1 MTDAAAPTPK
11 PVVRK
16 IAWGDI
22 HVALGE
28 GWSDFRK
35 APSFGL
41 FFSLVY
47 VLGGVIIYLQLAV
60 WGQIWWIIPVALG
73 FPVLGPFL
81 AVGLYEVSRRIEAG
95 EAIDWASVLGVVYR
109 QRDRQVPSMAVW
121 AIMVFLAWMYLAHLI
136 FALFFGLS
144 AITQFDG
151 SFAFILST
159 EGLMMTVIGTAVG
172 AALSLALFSTTVI
185 GLPLVLDRE
194 IDVISAMIASV
205 SAVRENPGPLI
216 GWGVLAGAAMIL
228 AMLPLFI
235 GLFVVLPVLGH
246 ATWRLYR
253 RVVIFPDS

>member
-1 MTDAAAPTPK
+1 MADADTPTQK
-11 PVVRK
+11 PRIQK
-16 IAWGDI
+16 IAWRDI
-22 HVALGE
+22 RASIGE
-28 GWSDFRK
+28 GVADFRK

-47 VLGGVIIYLQLAV
+47 VLGGIIIYLQLAV

-81 AVGLYEVSRRIEAG
+81 AVGLYEVSRRIEAN
-95 EAIDWASVLGVVYR
+95 EPVEWSSVLGVVYR

-144 AITQFDG
+144 AITQFDS
-151 SFAFILST
+151 SFSFLFST
-159 EGLMMTVIGTAVG
+159 EGLLMTVIGSGVG

-205 SAVRENPGPLI
+205 SAVKANPGPLI
-216 GWGVLAGAAMIL
+216 GWGVLAGASILVAMI
-228 AMLPLFI
+228 PLFL
-235 GLFVVLPVLGH
+235 GLFLVLPVLGH

-253 RVVIFPDS
+253 RVVAFPDD

>member
-1 MTDAAAPTPK
+1 MTDAAAAQPK
-11 PVVRK
+11 PVVRT
-16 IAWGDI
+16 ITGDDI
-22 HVALGE
+22 RAALSEGVA
-28 GWSDFRK
+28 DFRK

-41 FFSLVY
+41 FFSLIY
-47 VLGGVIIYLQLAV
+47 VLGGIIIYLQLAV
-60 WGQIWWIIPVALG
+60 WGQIWWIIPIALG

-151 SFAFILST
+151 SFAFLLST

-172 AALSLALFSTTVI
+172 AALSLVLFSTTVI

-205 SAVRENPGPLI
+205 AAVKANPGPLI
-216 GWGVLAGAAMIL
+216 GWGVLAGVAMII
-228 AMLPLFI
+228 AMLPLFM
-235 GLFVVLPVLGH
+235 GLLIVLPVLGH

-253 RVVIFPDS
+253 RVVAFPDG

>member
-1 MTDAAAPTPK
+1 MTDAAAAQPK
-11 PVVRK
+11 PVVRT
-16 IAWGDI
+16 ITGDDI
-22 HVALGE
+22 RAALSEGVA
-28 GWSDFRK
+28 DFRK

-41 FFSLVY
+41 FFSLIY
-47 VLGGVIIYLQLAV
+47 VLGGIIIYLQLAV
-60 WGQIWWIIPVALG
+60 WGQIWWIIPIALG

-151 SFAFILST
+151 SFAFLLST

-172 AALSLALFSTTVI
+172 AALSLVLFSTTVI

-205 SAVRENPGPLI
+205 AAVKANPGPLI
-216 GWGVLAGAAMIL
+216 GWGVLAGVAMII
-228 AMLPLFI
+228 AMLPLFM
-235 GLFVVLPVLGH
+235 GLLIVLPVVGH

-253 RVVIFPDS
+253 RVVAFPDG